1 MLLRFRKDVVA
12 LRPKAVAIL
21 GGINDLRH
29 SDTDATLEDLENNLA
44 SMMEIANA
52 NGIRV
57 ILALVLPIADKDAEK
72 QTANRQTNQSN
83 EHIRNLN
90 AWLRDCADKKGAV
103 FVDLFSAMNPWNGLR
118 ARPDKRR
125 LAPKR
130 RGIPSDDTVDRRH
143 DRKDI
148 GDSSER
154 CSV

>member
-29 SDTDATLEDLENNLA
+29 SATDATLEDLENNLA

-57 ILALVLPIADKDAEK
+57 ILASVLPIADKDAEK

-83 EHIRNLN
+83 EHILNLN
-90 AWLRDCADKKGAV
+90 AWLRDYADKKGAV
-103 FVDLFSAMNPWNGLR
+103 FVDLFSAMEDPWNGLR
-118 ARPDKRR
+118 RDLTNDGLHPNDAGCRVMTP
-125 LAPKR
+125 L
-130 RGIPSDDTVDRRH
+130 
-143 DRKDI
+143 I
-148 GDSSER
+148 GAAIEKTLGTP
-154 CSV
+154 

>member
-1 MLLRFRKDVVA
+1 VVA
-12 LRPKAVAIL
+12 LRPKAVAIQ

-57 ILALVLPIADKDAEK
+57 ILASVLPIADKDAEK

-90 AWLRDCADKKGAV
+90 AWLRDYADKEGAV
-103 FVDLFSAMNPWNGLR
+103 FVDLFLAMEDPWNGLR
-118 ARPDKRR
+118 GDLTNDGLHPNDAGYRVMTP
-125 LAPKR
+125 L
-130 RGIPSDDTVDRRH
+130 
-143 DRKDI
+143 I
-148 GDSSER
+148 GAAIEKTLGTP
-154 CSV
+154 

>member
-1 MLLRFRKDVVA
+1 MVA

-57 ILALVLPIADKDAEK
+57 ILASVLPIADKDAEK

-90 AWLRDCADKKGAV
+90 AWLRDYADKKGAV
-103 FVDLFSAMNPWNGLR
+103 FVDLFSAMEDPWNGLR
-118 ARPDKRR
+118 RDLTNDGLHPNDAGCRVMTP
-125 LAPKR
+125 L
-130 RGIPSDDTVDRRH
+130 
-143 DRKDI
+143 I
-148 GDSSER
+148 GAAIEKTLGTP
-154 CSV
+154 